1 MHKALLCAFISK
13 FWVIK
18 KKVRNKTV
26 LLLTIHRNVS
36 FSSENQRRQGG
47 PRVSCA
53 ANIAMSEACCCL
65 HPKMELRK

>member
-1 MHKALLCAFISK
+1 MHKALLCAFTSK

-18 KKVRNKTV
+18 KKSQKQTV
-26 LLLTIHRNVS
+26 LLLTIHSNVS
-36 FSSENQRRQGG
+36 FSSENQKRQGG

-53 ANIAMSEACCCL
+53 ANIAVSAACCCL